1 MPVLQNGLR
10 VQGIDELSDEQMR
23 YVLMKVLLKT

>member
-1 MPVLQNGLR
+1 MSVLQNGLCI
-10 VQGIDELSDEQMR
+10 QGIEELSDEHMR